1 MLAYDDNRNFYRM
14 LINAQ
19 CKITTKDDSFTG
31 VCKDLSASGMSF
43 ELENKPLTVGTT
55 VTIEIDSQNREIPSF
70 SADAKVIREPISH
83 DNKYVIGV
91 KFTQMH

>member
-14 LINAQ
+14 LINAE
-19 CKITTKDDSFTG
+19 CKITTKDDIFTG

-43 ELENKPLTVGTT
+43 ELENKGFIVGAT

-70 SADAKVIREPISH
+70 SGCKSDSRTYIA
-83 DNKYVIGV
+83 
-91 KFTQMH
+91 

>member
-14 LINAQ
+14 LINAE
-19 CKITTKDDSFTG
+19 CTVTTKDDSFTG

-43 ELENKPLTVGTT
+43 ELTDKILSVGAN

-70 SADAKVIREPISH
+70 SAEAQVIREPISH
-83 DNKYVIGV
+83 DNKYVVGV